1 MKNKRI
7 IFLSIILLLVVL
19 IIVLINI
26 PEKLFYNDSVIMSLP
41 NYKKNDCYFYG
52 ESPKFTDY
60 CKFYFNKNIESSVK
74 ENENFI
80 KIDSN
85 SIGEVKEYFNSY
97 VKSVKKTDFYNN
109 YDFDI
114 SQINVDDYIYIV
126 DKSNDNENLNK
137 FDYYN
142 VYYYDVSKNIV
153 YYIHNNV

>member
-1 MKNKRI
+1 MKNRKI

-26 PEKLFYNDSVIMSLP
+26 PEKLYYNDSVIMSLP
-41 NYKKNDCYFYG
+41 NYKKNNCYFYG
-52 ESPKFTDY
+52 ESPQFTDY

-74 ENENFI
+74 ENEKFI
-80 KIDSN
+80 KIDS
-85 SIGEVKEYFNSY
+85 SGIDEIKEYFNSY
-97 VKSVKKTDFYNN
+97 FNSVKQTDFYEK

-114 SQINVDDYIYIV
+114 SQISVDDYIYIV
-126 DKSNDNENLNK
+126 DKSDDNESLKK

-142 VYYYDVSKNIV
+142 IYYYDVSKNIV